1 MEVSSTLR
9 SIPVAIR
16 NFTKSS
22 MKEPQ
27 SSIISA
33 VVGNMASGLA
43 EMDGKDAFDAVKKV
57 LEK

>member
-57 LEK
+57 